1 MGFSFSSTGDYSR
14 TETWLKGLRDGK
26 YLKVLDAAGDRGVNA
41 LSSATPIASGRT
53 AGSWSYEIK
62 RKGKNSAEI
71 VWKNSHVED
80 GFNVAIGLQY
90 GHGTRTGGYVRGID
104 YINPALK
111 PIFEQILKD
120 VEGAIKGG

>member
-1 MGFSFSSTGDYSR
+1 M
-14 TETWLKGLRDGK
+14 KGLRDGK
-26 YLKVLDAAGDRGVNA
+26 YLKVLDAAGNKGVNA
-41 LSSATPIASGRT
+41 LSKATPVTSGRT

-62 RKGKNSAEI
+62 RKGRQSAEI
-71 VWKNSHVED
+71 VWKNDHIEQ
-80 GFNVAIGLQY
+80 GFNVAVGLQY
-90 GHGTRTGGYVRGID
+90 GHGTRNGGYVRGID